1 MKLNH
6 LLPLFLITLFT
17 FNSCETKKSEDDT
30 TTLLGLLLLNQSGS
44 VQTACGRL
52 SATGSTLTP
61 YGKTTAVKGQTVTM
75 SMERDRGG
83 AEGTVVIFNGVNNGD
98 VITFATEASTFSYT
112 TSVFVEYYPGTSC
125 PVNRNAGSGVS
136 STLGLTFNSATA
148 NRLFFTASGTTPSSF
163 SILLNIGQQSASNG
177 RTITVNY

>member
-6 LLPLFLITLFT
+6 LLPVFLLTLFT

-61 YGKTTAVKGQTVTM
+61 FGKTSAVRGQTVTLN
-75 SMERDRGG
+75 MERGSAG
-83 AEGTVVIFNGVNNGD
+83 AQGTVVIFNGVSNGD
-98 VITFATEASTFSYT
+98 VITFATEASTFSFPGF
-112 TSVFVEYYPGTSC
+112 VIVEYYKGTSC
-125 PVNRNAGSGVS
+125 PVLRNAAESLPS
-136 STLGLTFNSATA
+136 SLGLTLNSATA
-148 NRLFFTASGTTPSSF
+148 NRLVYTASGTTPSSF
-163 SILLNIGQQSASNG
+163 SILFNIAQQSESNG